1 MFGFSM
7 YLLHG
12 TTHKKENRMSS
23 PEELIENPSFKRF
36 INDNASEEE
45 VRFWTQWI
53 HADSRNYELYQE
65 AQFLLKGFNIK
76 AHTETNDEEDWLKLQ
91 SRLEQDDLKNKYEP
105 VSFLNTT
112 TMYTLRY
119 AAIVLLAILIG
130 VGIWVSGTYKEDK
143 KNIAQNIVVQTQYR
157 ETQKLH
163 LSDGSQIFLAPNSK
177 ITYKS
182 NWLKKPVKKLKLSGQ
197 AYFDIAGGPR
207 SDGKAKFEIH
217 TSQGIIRDFGTKF
230 NVSTFGNR
238 TTVVLEDGE
247 VSVSKNENTEVK
259 QSIKLEPGH
268 MAVLDSQSPTIKTSK
283 VNPRVYTSWTGK
295 TLYFDNTPLS
305 FFLSYIKNN
314 YGKPVVVRDST
325 LLNRRLNNGIDRG
338 SVPDMLAVFSKVLD
352 IKLYQENDT
361 VYVGQKNL
369 NANNK
374 HN

>member
-1 MFGFSM
+1 
-7 YLLHG
+7 
-12 TTHKKENRMSS
+12 MSS